1 MKLGSIKCTKEEV
14 FRVLGT
20 KDAIKLDAFIA
31 LLYARGVYQA
41 KNLDVSYLWNKIWR
55 LIFFSKTMSRNDFA
69 EIMRFIRFNKKS
81 ERSKGLRTNKFAMV
95 SRVNYGANLQRIHKI
110 VINLVHTL
118 LLYKELREKE
128 PCNKTINTLRFITT
142 KRLVK

>member
-1 MKLGSIKCTKEEV
+1 
-14 FRVLGT
+14 
-20 KDAIKLDAFIA
+20 
-31 LLYARGVYQA
+31 
-41 KNLDVSYLWNKIWR
+41 
-55 LIFFSKTMSRNDFA
+55 MSRNDFA

-118 LLYKELREKE
+118 LLYTELREKE

>member
-1 MKLGSIKCTKEEV
+1 
-14 FRVLGT
+14 
-20 KDAIKLDAFIA
+20 
-31 LLYARGVYQA
+31 
-41 KNLDVSYLWNKIWR
+41 
-55 LIFFSKTMSRNDFA
+55 MSRNDFA

-128 PCNKTINTLRFITT
+128 PCNKTINTLRFIAT

>member
-128 PCNKTINTLRFITT
+128 PCNKTINTLRFIAT

>member
-55 LIFFSKTMSRNDFA
+55 PIFFSKTMSRNDFA

-118 LLYKELREKE
+118 LLYTELREKE

>member
-55 LIFFSKTMSRNDFA
+55 PIFFSKTMSRNDFA

-95 SRVNYGANLQRIHKI
+95 SSFNYGANLQRIHKI

>member
-41 KNLDVSYLWNKIWR
+41 KNLDVSYLWNKIWS

>member
-1 MKLGSIKCTKEEV
+1 MKLGSIKCTKEEG

>member
-55 LIFFSKTMSRNDFA
+55 PIFFSKTMSRNDFA